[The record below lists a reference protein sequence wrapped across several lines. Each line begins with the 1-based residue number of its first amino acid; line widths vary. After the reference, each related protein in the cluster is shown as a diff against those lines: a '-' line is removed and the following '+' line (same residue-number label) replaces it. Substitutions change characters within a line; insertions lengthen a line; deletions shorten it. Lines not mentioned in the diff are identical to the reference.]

1 MNKQETIKDK
11 YHILNVLTL
20 ACILIATFFLPLKT
34 SLSNFGLIGLVI
46 TTFIAFGVSGFQKKG
61 KLSFFILFSPMVFF
75 LPLLWGW
82 VYSPIQ
88 PEAFKEISKYVFLG
102 LVPLLLFRKDIQAT
116 TFRKYASMGLLA
128 GAVLSAVI
136 LIAINL
142 YNYSKTDLQLH
153 WLLNND
159 FTGINFV
166 EPFSGMHTI
175 YMGIYYVMAI
185 AILLFGNL
193 KLRMLWRVL
202 IFTILVL
209 GIIFIASR
217 ISYFITVLLIGL
229 YLIHNLSFKIF
240 SMIATITIII
250 GVLSFSFLEQT
261 YIYKKTVEGTE
272 WELQDNIGTYNTDNT
287 FRVDSRYSR
296 WKVALEA
303 IKEKPILGFGGGTEN
318 EILLE
323 KYKTNKMQNS
333 INREY
338 NAHNQFLG
346 ATLRFGIFG
355 FLLMLVYFVR
365 NSITAFKYQNLLFL
379 SFLTILFWSFMI
391 ENVLDRNMG
400 INFVALFGTLF
411 YAEFLAKESKLESNE
426 LAQ

>member
-1 MNKQETIKDK
+1 MIEDK
-11 YHILNVLTL
+11 HQILNVLTL

-46 TTFIAFGVSGFQKKG
+46 TNFIAFGVSSFQKRG
-61 KLSFFILFSPMVFF
+61 KISFFLLFSPMVFF

-82 VYSPIQ
+82 IYSPIQ

-116 TFRKYASMGLLA
+116 TFRKYASYGLLA
-128 GAVLSAVI
+128 GCFISGLI
-136 LIAINL
+136 LLIINF
-142 YNYSKTDLQLH
+142 YNFIQSTYPPH
-153 WLLNND
+153 WLFNHTFTSFNFLKPLND
-159 FTGINFV
+159 
-166 EPFSGMHTI
+166 MHPI
-175 YMGIYYVMAI
+175 YMGMYFAMAI
-185 AILLFGNL
+185 SILLFTSIKLPRIL
-193 KLRMLWRVL
+193 K
-202 IFTILVL
+202 VL
-209 GIIFIASR
+209 GFVIFSLSILFLASR
-217 ISYFITVLLIGL
+217 ISYFITALLIGL
-229 YLIHNLSFKIF
+229 YLIHNLSFKVF
-240 SMIATITIII
+240 SLITSGIIII
-250 GVLSFSFLEQT
+250 GVLSFSFLKQT
-261 YIYKKTVEGTE
+261 YIYKKTVEGTV

-318 EILLE
+318 EVLLE
-323 KYKTNKMQNS
+323 KYEAYKMQNS

-346 ATLRFGIFG
+346 ATLRFGVFG

-411 YAEFLAKESKLESNE
+411 YAEFLAKESKLENDE